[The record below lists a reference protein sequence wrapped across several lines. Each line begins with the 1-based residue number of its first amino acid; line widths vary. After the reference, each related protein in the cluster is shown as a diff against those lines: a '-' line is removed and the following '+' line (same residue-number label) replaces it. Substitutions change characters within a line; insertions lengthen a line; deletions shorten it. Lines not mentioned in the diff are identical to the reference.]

1 MCCVSSLGCKA
12 GEQRG
17 AAYLMNELLA
27 ARRHRQQCRQAACAL
42 RASRR
47 KHGSPKELWGR
58 GRAARARAAPVEGQA
73 RAFAS
78 AMLRAAVR
86 ACVRTCELTLKSLG
100 SVRDEQRACGSA
112 SAEMR
117 PASARHG
124 ACTLHVG
131 WRRSRQRS
139 AGAKRD
145 RDDAGITLAMM
156 WQLRGPC
163 AVATGGAV
171 VQAAGRASS
180 PSCCVVQ
187 GRRRL

>member
-17 AAYLMNELLA
+17 AAYLMSELLA
-27 ARRHRQQCRQAACAL
+27 ARRHRLQCRQAACAL
-42 RASRR
+42 CASRR

-58 GRAARARAAPVEGQA
+58 GRAARARAVPVEGQA

-100 SVRDEQRACGSA
+100 VERGETWTCGSVLA
-112 SAEMR
+112 WMR
-117 PASARHG
+117 PVRAQRG
-124 ACTLHVG
+124 ACMLCVG
-131 WRRSRQRS
+131 WQRPRQRL
-139 AGAKRD
+139 AGAVRCC
-145 RDDAGITLAMM
+145 DDAGITLARMC
-156 WQLRGPC
+156 QLRGPC

-180 PSCCVVQ
+180 PSCCAVQ